1 MKRMIKFNF
10 LGIFFIVTLTLLG
23 ISLAYSIITHQMGS
37 YFTTIVFL
45 SVSISL
51 YIRIVKENKKE
62 NLKKKEVN

>member
-10 LGIFFIVTLTLLG
+10 LGIFFIVVLTLLG

-37 YFTTIVFL
+37 YLTTIVFL

-51 YIRIVKENKKE
+51 YIRILKEHKKE
-62 NLKKKEVN
+62 NLKEKEVN